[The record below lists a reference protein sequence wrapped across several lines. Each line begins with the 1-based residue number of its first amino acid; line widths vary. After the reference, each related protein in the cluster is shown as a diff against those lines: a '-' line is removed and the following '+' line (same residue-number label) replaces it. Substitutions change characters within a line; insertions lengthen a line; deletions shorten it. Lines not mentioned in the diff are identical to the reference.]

1 MFPEHDQYIYVASTL
16 IVEHCKAII
25 NITYN
30 DYNELVY
37 KIDICSYRYLKRW
50 RAIRVRPMSNH
61 ISDLFHET
69 RKTNMIFFYW
79 SVCLPC
85 DSSNT
90 INCPSYTFALPLR
103 MPRARNPLN
112 LLLRLGLSYTNH
124 KNIGGIWVQVHD
136 ASKQWSGRYDLT
148 NKYTTPLRENHD
160 FLPHSLQPL
169 FRQGSPA
176 PSAVPSAVPSVAPAL
191 TRANSTLVDGKLQ
204 LRVKKVW
211 DEGCKKMSLDKSFQ
225 QVICFLCFW
234 YYSQGDLNWTFRYLI
249 IKISM
254 I

>member
-1 MFPEHDQYIYVASTL
+1 MASYTSPPHVKSHFGFIPWNTENKHD
-16 IVEHCKAII
+16 
-25 NITYN
+25 
-30 DYNELVY
+30 
-37 KIDICSYRYLKRW
+37 
-50 RAIRVRPMSNH
+50 
-61 ISDLFHET
+61 
-69 RKTNMIFFYW
+69 FFYW

-85 DSSNT
+85 HSSNT

-103 MPRARNPLN
+103 MPRTRNPLN